1 MSQDRSHTLKTYSL
15 ADVGLENQHRSNY
28 KTYTVDELIAELRA
42 DRDSLRD
49 ALAAALAWWEEA
61 RNEAR
66 GSHPTGMIGVEADD
80 FARCGAVL
88 GGKRA

>member
-1 MSQDRSHTLKTYSL
+1 MTDKPIWDQLAELGAQIPPEEWAKIEAERSP
-15 ADVGLENQHRSNY
+15 GQ
-28 KTYTVDELIAELRA
+28 LITDLRA

-66 GSHPTGMIGVEADD
+66 GSHATGMVGTEADD

-88 GGKRA
+88 GERRA